1 MKRAKGKARETR
13 RWEASDCRRSVRER
27 GRVLGVGRKVG
38 SSR

>member
-1 MKRAKGKARETR
+1 MKRAKGKAWWDGGGEG
-13 RWEASDCRRSVRER
+13 SDCRRSVRER

>member
-1 MKRAKGKARETR
+1 MKRAKGKAEGRG
-13 RWEASDCRRSVRER
+13 RWETSDCGRSVRER